1 MPVHS
6 FRKIQGEI
14 PRNSTDFKLGLKS
27 DEKEAVLHWVLETT
41 LKVKGGRLE

>member
-6 FRKIQGEI
+6 FRKIQEKV
-14 PRNSTDFKLGLKS
+14 PRNFTDFKLGLKS
-27 DEKEAVLHWVLETT
+27 DEMEAVLYWVLETT